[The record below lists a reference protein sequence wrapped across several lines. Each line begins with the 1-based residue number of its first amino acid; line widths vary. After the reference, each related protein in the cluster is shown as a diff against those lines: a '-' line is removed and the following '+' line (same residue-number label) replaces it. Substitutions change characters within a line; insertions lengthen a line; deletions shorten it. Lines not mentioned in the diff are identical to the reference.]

1 MFRIPDTARLLNS
14 RRTGVAVAA
23 CLSAAALVA
32 GCGGG
37 ARVKP
42 FQPQQIIAFG
52 DENSAFDDT
61 ATLGAPLV
69 DFKTIPGAP
78 TSTADVPYRARYTIN
93 VIADRPNFCK
103 TSLPTDVFCA
113 SSAALI
119 AADYP
124 SDKSFFVP
132 QSSIPGV
139 YRYSVASSIIPVVN
153 EVFTGSFNDGGSSP
167 PTIYLTTDHTYYCST
182 DFADDYG
189 NWVQRLAHGLGGGGL
204 NLGGA
209 TGGCPQDGG
218 GSRSYAKWGAKVAD
232 VVEQFNTNRGELRD
246 GVLVTLLAGQN
257 DIMAAY
263 AEVVAT
269 PSTEEAA
276 KIRMSEQGAIL
287 GALIKSI
294 VATGARVVYLTVPDM
309 GKTPKA
315 VSDGK
320 TTLANDLTKAFNEG
334 YLDKGGLTFSTG
346 TNGHKIVKVDG
357 YSLIASLGASH
368 SAAACQSDP
377 TTVTM
382 PNGKTLTAAFPS
394 IDFGALVNA
403 DFRAKALLLNCRS
416 NNLRVLTPRVLN
428 PISPAV
434 PNDEVRAFYRDYLW
448 ADDLRLAPL
457 GHGSLANL
465 AASRIRD
472 QL

>member
-37 ARVKP
+37 DRVKS
-42 FQPQQIIAFG
+42 FQPTQIIAFG

-61 ATLGAPLV
+61 ATTGEPLV
-69 DFKTIPGAP
+69 DFRTIPNAP
-78 TSTADVPYRARYTIN
+78 SSTADVPYRARYTIN
-93 VIADRPNFCK
+93 VVADRPNFCK

-124 SDKSFFVP
+124 SDDSFFVP

-153 EVFTGSFNDGGSSP
+153 EVFTGSFNDAGSSP

-182 DFADDYG
+182 DFADDHG

-204 NLGGA
+204 SLGGP
-209 TGGCPQDGG
+209 TGCPQDGG

-232 VVEQFNTNRGELRD
+232 VVTQFNAHRGELRD

-263 AEVVAT
+263 DEVKAT

-309 GKTPKA
+309 GKTPRA
-315 VSDGK
+315 VMDGK
-320 TTLANDLTKAFNEG
+320 TTLASDLTIAFNEG
-334 YLDKGGLTFSTG
+334 YLNSGGLTYSTG

-357 YSLIASLGASH
+357 YSLIASLGASY

-377 TTVTM
+377 TKVTM
-382 PNGKTLTAAFPS
+382 PNGKTLTAAFPG
-394 IDFGALVNA
+394 IDFEAPVNA
-403 DFRAKALLLNCRS
+403 DFRAKTLLLNCRS
-416 NNLRVLTPRVLN
+416 NNLVVLTERVLN
-428 PISPAV
+428 PTSPAV
-434 PNDEVRAFYRDYLW
+434 PNDEVRAYYGNYLW
-448 ADDLRLAPL
+448 ADDRRLAPL
-457 GHGSLANL
+457 GHGSLASL
-465 AASRIRD
+465 AISRIRD